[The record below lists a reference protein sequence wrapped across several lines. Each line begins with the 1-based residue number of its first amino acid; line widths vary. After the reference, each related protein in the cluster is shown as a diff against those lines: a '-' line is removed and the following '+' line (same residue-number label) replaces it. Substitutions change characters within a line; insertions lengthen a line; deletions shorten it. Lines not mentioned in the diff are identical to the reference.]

1 MSQETVR
8 REIAAKREYA
18 ERLEQ
23 RATDATHRFD
33 DPWHVEHLKSEA
45 ARLRDEADREERQ
58 LAARA
63 RPPA

>member
-18 ERLEQ
+18 ARLEE

-33 DPWHVEHLKSEA
+33 DPWHVEHLKS
-45 ARLRDEADREERQ
+45 
-58 LAARA
+58 
-63 RPPA
+63 